1 MLINHLH
8 IGLALKKKPTTH
20 FQHVQKHN
28 TKKNNKSHKIL
39 LPRDIDLIII
49 AIPMTLLTQNSNPVF
64 FLSVFFLL
72 LFMTC
77 L

>member
-8 IGLALKKKPTTH
+8 IGLALKKKTTTH

-39 LPRDIDLIII
+39 
-49 AIPMTLLTQNSNPVF
+49 TS
-64 FLSVFFLL
+64 SGY
-72 LFMTC
+72 
-77 L
+77 